1 MTITLR
7 LIAGAGVAVEAVDR
21 ALEER
26 MTVTMAAVATLSA
39 FESFMDPF
47 PTFALF
53 SPRRAPRTRTLP
65 AAHHPSRAGVVD
77 GRRTYAACRAQVNN
91 LKSEIKFPPRPR
103 VQCATRAAHRRVG
116 PPAGRGAAQ
125 TCDASARRHY
135 VTSMT

>member
-39 FESFMDPF
+39 FAGFMDPF

-53 SPRRAPRTRTLP
+53 SPRRSPRTRTLP

-77 GRRTYAACRAQVNN
+77 GRGTYAACRAQVNN
-91 LKSEIKFPPRPR
+91 LKSEIKFPPRPL
-103 VQCATRAAHRRVG
+103 VQ
-116 PPAGRGAAQ
+116 
-125 TCDASARRHY
+125 
-135 VTSMT
+135 